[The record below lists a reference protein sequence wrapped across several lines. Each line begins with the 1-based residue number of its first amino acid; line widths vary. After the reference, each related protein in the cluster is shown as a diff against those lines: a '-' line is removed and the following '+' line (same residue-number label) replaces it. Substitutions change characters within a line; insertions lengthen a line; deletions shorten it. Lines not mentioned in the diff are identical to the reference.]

1 MNKKMQSNLVQRL
14 VAGIAGSA
22 LMIGGIW
29 YSKWSYFVFFVV
41 ISTFIQAEYLNIVG
55 LSKDK
60 KAQLYFH
67 GVGIFLYLLFFGT
80 AAKLLPN
87 AFIFLGLLFVFIPFF
102 VELYRTQTQP
112 FERIAKV
119 ILGLVYA
126 ILPFVALHYIAFYHV
141 DYNPELIIGLF
152 LLIWSNDTGAYFAG
166 KQFGNKKLFLRIS
179 PGKTWEGAI
188 GGLLLTIGM
197 AALISYYFDTIPNW
211 QWIILA
217 AAISVMGAYGDLI
230 ESMLKRQYNIKDS
243 GTLIPGHGGF
253 LDRFDSFLFCTPTM
267 MALLALFQLL

>member
-1 MNKKMQSNLVQRL
+1 MQSNLVQRL
-14 VAGIAGSA
+14 IAGVAGSA

-29 YSKWSYFVFFVV
+29 YSEWSYFVFFAV
-41 ISTFIQAEYLNIVG
+41 ISTFIQAEYLKVVG

-67 GVGIFLYLLFFGT
+67 GVGILLYLLFFGT

-87 AFIFLGLLFVFIPFF
+87 AFVFVGLLFVFVPFF
-102 VELYRTQTQP
+102 VELYRTQTLP

-119 ILGLVYA
+119 ILGLVYT
-126 ILPFVALHYIAFYHV
+126 ILPFIALHYIAFYHV
-141 DYNPELIIGLF
+141 DYQPELIIGLF

-166 KQFGNKKLFLRIS
+166 KLLGKRKLFLRIS

-188 GGLLLTIGM
+188 GGLLLTVAM
-197 AALISYYFDTIPNW
+197 AWLISHYFGIINQW
-211 QWIILA
+211 QWVILA
-217 AAISVMGAYGDLI
+217 AAISVMGVYGDLV

-253 LDRFDSFLFCTPTM
+253 LDRFDSFLFCTPVM
-267 MALLALFQLL
+267 IVLLSLFQLL